1 MERWQHADC
10 LNMENVNAERVDK
23 MMKKGWMMLGT
34 AVLAGALLGG
44 CAERDMLAMS
54 GDEMIEKVV
63 SAETEPASYYAE
75 GVMKIWADDK
85 LTNTMQIKEW
95 VDSETGR
102 KRTET
107 SENGNVSY
115 AVNDGKKIIIYEKET
130 GAAYSMDA
138 SSVSQQPNQTQKQIL
153 LDQLERLR
161 TTHDVNMMGQ
171 EKLHGQDVIH
181 IELTPKEEGAFSI
194 SSEYWVDPK
203 TWMIV
208 KVNSAYGDGKSEM
221 VYDPIQYDPEF
232 TKDTFVIDIP
242 KEVDVKDL
250 NDMMQNSEVTLEEAE
265 KALEQPFLQ
274 DMSGEFELSRIEMS
288 TLHGELSRDEVTLY
302 YVSNDKVEV
311 SLTVF
316 KMPEENVDDT
326 LMPDEA
332 KIKVRNTEG
341 SYMKSIRNISWSE
354 KGLRYS
360 IMGENEGWTKAK
372 LQAWAEELTLP
383 KPSR

>member
-1 MERWQHADC
+1 
-10 LNMENVNAERVDK
+10 

-44 CAERDMLAMS
+44 CAEKDMLSMS

-95 VDSETGR
+95 VDGETGR

-115 AVNDGKKIIIYEKET
+115 AVNNGKKIIIYEKET

-250 NDMMQNSEVTLEEAE
+250 TDMMQNSEVTLEEAE

-288 TLHGELSRDEVTLY
+288 TSRGELSRDEVTLY

-326 LMPDEA
+326 LIPDEA
-332 KIKVRNTEG
+332 EIKVRNTEG

-354 KGLRYS
+354 NGLRYS

-372 LQAWAEELTLP
+372 LQAWAEALTLP
-383 KPSR
+383 NPSR